1 MAKTAAERKAKQRAR
16 QSAAGR
22 RKMELML
29 DTEELAMLA
38 RNCASRRPGKAP
50 YDMAEYISLLIRQD
64 DARVKRRIKSISTK
78 SCGKCGDKLPVA
90 ACACQG
96 DSRCWVTNGW
106 QSVKIVV

>member
-1 MAKTAAERKAKQRAR
+1 MAKSAAARKAAQRAR
-16 QSAAGR
+16 QSAAGG

-64 DARVKRRIKSISTK
+64 DARVSGRIKSISTK
-78 SCGKCGDKLPVA
+78 SCEKCGDKLPVTF
-90 ACACQG
+90 CPCQG

-106 QSVKIVV
+106 HNVKIVV